1 MRCQN
6 GAKKSNKLKYRMQ
19 KQQFSAKFATKK
31 HRKYEEIRYSNNVKV
46 DVLLDQAVLLQ
57 SSSNLLV
64 SFELSA

>member
-31 HRKYEEIRYSNNVKV
+31 HRKYEEIRYSNNVRV
-46 DVLLDQAVLLQ
+46 VEPLVLAVLLQ
-57 SSSNLLV
+57 SLSNQNI
-64 SFELSA
+64 A

>member
-31 HRKYEEIRYSNNVKV
+31 HRKYEEIRYSNNVRV
-46 DVLLDQAVLLQ
+46 VEPLVLAV
-57 SSSNLLV
+57 
-64 SFELSA
+64 

>member
-31 HRKYEEIRYSNNVKV
+31 HRKYEEIRYSNNVRV
-46 DVLLDQAVLLQ
+46 VEPLVPAVLLP
-57 SSSNLLV
+57 SSSNL
-64 SFELSA
+64 

>member
-46 DVLLDQAVLLQ
+46 VEPLVPAVLLP
-57 SSSNLLV
+57 SLSNL
-64 SFELSA
+64 

>member
-31 HRKYEEIRYSNNVKV
+31 PRKYEEIRYSNNVKV
-46 DVLLDQAVLLQ
+46 VEPLVPAVLLP
-57 SSSNLLV
+57 SSSNL
-64 SFELSA
+64 

>member
-31 HRKYEEIRYSNNVKV
+31 HRKYEEIRYSNNVRV
-46 DVLLDQAVLLQ
+46 VEPLVPVVLLP
-57 SSSNLLV
+57 SSSNL
-64 SFELSA
+64 

>member
-46 DVLLDQAVLLQ
+46 VEPLVPAVLLP
-57 SSSNLLV
+57 SSSNL
-64 SFELSA
+64 

>member
-31 HRKYEEIRYSNNVKV
+31 HRKYEEIRYSNNVRV
-46 DVLLDQAVLLQ
+46 VEPLVPAVLLP
-57 SSSNLLV
+57 SLSNL
-64 SFELSA
+64 

>member
-31 HRKYEEIRYSNNVKV
+31 HRKYIEKRYSYSVKV
-46 DVLLDQAVLLQ
+46 VEQ
-57 SSSNLLV
+57 
-64 SFELSA
+64 

>member
-46 DVLLDQAVLLQ
+46 VEPLVPVVLLP
-57 SSSNLLV
+57 SSSNL
-64 SFELSA
+64 

>member
-46 DVLLDQAVLLQ
+46 DVLLDQDVLLQ
-57 SSSNLLV
+57 LSSNLC
-64 SFELSA
+64 SCNELLK

>member
-31 HRKYEEIRYSNNVKV
+31 HRKYEEIRYSNNVRV
-46 DVLLDQAVLLQ
+46 AERLDPAGLLL
-57 SSSNLLV
+57 SSSNQ
-64 SFELSA
+64 